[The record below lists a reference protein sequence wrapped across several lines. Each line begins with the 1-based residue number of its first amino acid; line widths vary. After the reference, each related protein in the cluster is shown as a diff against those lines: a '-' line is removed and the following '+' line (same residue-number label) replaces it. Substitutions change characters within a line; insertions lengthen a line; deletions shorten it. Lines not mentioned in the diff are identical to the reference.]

1 MTTTSFAIQHVN
13 SDTND
18 MYCFVAKD
26 EVEFDMWTD
35 GLNVLLGNEMKSTQ
49 MYKDLNMLLD
59 MEIRIRLLDAEGIAI
74 PNEPPPIPPEP
85 ENYDFAFPEL

>member
-1 MTTTSFAIQHVN
+1 MTTTSYAIQHVN

-35 GLNVLLGNEMKSTQ
+35 GLNVLLGNEVSIYGQ
-49 MYKDLNMLLD
+49 NPVVNDQSLSMYCKLTFIQVRNL
-59 MEIRIRLLDAEGIAI
+59 
-74 PNEPPPIPPEP
+74 
-85 ENYDFAFPEL
+85 FW

>member
-1 MTTTSFAIQHVN
+1 MNLVFIILQMTTTSFAIQHVN

-35 GLNVLLGNEMKSTQ
+35 GLNVLLGHEVSYLPQ
-49 MYKDLNMLLD
+49 SY
-59 MEIRIRLLDAEGIAI
+59 
-74 PNEPPPIPPEP
+74 
-85 ENYDFAFPEL
+85 